1 MSGSKRA
8 WEEGN
13 AGRKKVHHC
22 VLLTTC
28 LRVMGSHHI
37 LKASVEYTQSSS
49 NMGKTNILFPVVKS
63 YVPGGHF
70 FPGWL
75 GQQVC
80 VAEPRSSSNG
90 TKEADRMR
98 NRHKYI
104 TSSPVPC

>member
-37 LKASVEYTQSSS
+37 LKASVEYTPSSS
-49 NMGKTNILFPVVKS
+49 NMGKANILFPVVKS

-75 GQQVC
+75 GQSGRGRTGRKASVY
-80 VAEPRSSSNG
+80 S
-90 TKEADRMR
+90 
-98 NRHKYI
+98 
-104 TSSPVPC
+104 

>member
-49 NMGKTNILFPVVKS
+49 NMGKANILFPVVKS

-70 FPGWL
+70 FPGWVSQEE
-75 GQQVC
+75 GAQDGKQVC

-90 TKEADRMR
+90 TKKADRM
-98 NRHKYI
+98 
-104 TSSPVPC
+104 